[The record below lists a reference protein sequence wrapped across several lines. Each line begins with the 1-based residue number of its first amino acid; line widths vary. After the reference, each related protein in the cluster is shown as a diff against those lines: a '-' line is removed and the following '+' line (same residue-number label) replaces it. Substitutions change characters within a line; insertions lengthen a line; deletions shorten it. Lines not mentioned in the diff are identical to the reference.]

1 MSNPDLCRERELAAR
16 GWPLVAG
23 IDESGRGAW
32 AGPVIAA
39 AVILPLDRP
48 DLECVLEGV
57 RDSKELTPQERL
69 ALYPRILEVAL
80 AVGVGGA
87 GPREVDA
94 HGIVAATRAAMIRA
108 IAQLALPPDALLID
122 ALTLPDVPLPQCSL
136 FYADALCLSVA
147 AASVIAKVTRDR
159 IMIALDRHYPGYGL
173 ARHKGYGTQ
182 EHRLA
187 LERLGPA
194 AVHRASFAPVQA
206 LSFIAGDGGLGRTMS
221 GESRR

>member
-1 MSNPDLCRERELAAR
+1 MSKPDLCRERELAAR

-23 IDESGRGAW
+23 IDEAGRGAW

-39 AVILPLDRP
+39 AVILPLDRA
-48 DLECVLEGV
+48 DLESVLEGV
-57 RDSKELTPQERL
+57 CDSKELTPRERE

-80 AVGVGGA
+80 AVGLGGA
-87 GPREVDA
+87 GPREVDV
-94 HGIVAATRAAMIRA
+94 HGIVAATRAAMTRA
-108 IAQLALPPDALLID
+108 IAQLAPPPDALLID
-122 ALTLPDVPLPQCSL
+122 ALTLPNVALPQRSL

-159 IMIALDRHYPGYGL
+159 IMVALDRYYPGYGL
-173 ARHKGYGTQ
+173 ARHKGYGTH

-194 AVHRASFAPVQA
+194 TIHRHSYAPVQA
-206 LSFIAGDGGLGRTMS
+206 LSFIAWDGDLGRATS

>member
-23 IDESGRGAW
+23 IDEAGRGAW

-48 DLECVLEGV
+48 DLERVLQGV
-57 RDSKELTPQERL
+57 RDSKELTPQQRE
-69 ALYPRILEVAL
+69 ALTPRILEVAL

-94 HGIVAATRAAMIRA
+94 HGIVAATRAAMTRA
-108 IAQLALPPDALLID
+108 IAQLAPPPDALLID
-122 ALTLPDVPLPQCSL
+122 ALTLPDVALPQHSL

-159 IMIALDRHYPGYGL
+159 IMMALDQYYPGYGL
-173 ARHKGYGTQ
+173 ARHKGYGTH
-182 EHRLA
+182 EHRLMLA
-187 LERLGPA
+187 KLGPTA
-194 AVHRASFAPVQA
+194 IHRHSYAPVQA
-206 LSFIAGDGGLGRTMS
+206 LSFTTGDGDLGWTTN
-221 GESRR
+221 GESTR